1 MFARKK
7 DIMENR
13 FEKFT
18 TSILKISRGI
28 LKIKSFEMEKYG
40 LKPVHAICI
49 YYLNVNENGMSQAQ
63 LIKMCEED
71 KGLISRALT
80 TLEEKEMVRSSQQR
94 NIKKYNSILT
104 LTNKGKEI
112 AKEINKIIA
121 MIFEEVGKELT
132 TDEKE
137 VFYQCLNKIST
148 NMDIYLKQYEKR
160 ETK

>member
-80 TLEEKEMVRSSQQR
+80 TLEEKEMGRSSQQR

-112 AKEINKIIA
+112 AKEINKIIT

-160 ETK
+160 ETI